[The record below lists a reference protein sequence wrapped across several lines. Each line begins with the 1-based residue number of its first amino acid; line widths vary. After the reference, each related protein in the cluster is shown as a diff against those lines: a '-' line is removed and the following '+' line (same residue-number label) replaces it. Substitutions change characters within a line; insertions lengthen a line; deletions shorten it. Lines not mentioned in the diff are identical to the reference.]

1 MRRRPRAL
9 AWGVPDAPAPEHPY
23 RDSLLVYAGLAVII
37 VVVAWVTGTSI
48 GHAVLIAVVF
58 FGFASAWSMAR
69 WHSRLRGEAAQA
81 RRRDL

>member
-1 MRRRPRAL
+1 
-9 AWGVPDAPAPEHPY
+9 
-23 RDSLLVYAGLAVII
+23 LAVII